1 PRLRHQGRSGTV
13 GRRAAQHVEADGA
26 GEFVVPRRQPDA
38 VAPLLAVPRAAAQG
52 ALRRVR
58 DTGVPMIP
66 EDLIEAYESADYVV
80 FAEPELVLKIGE
92 PSARLDAL
100 LETEQA
106 STAAFV
112 TTANPRSEKKSAAE
126 NAAALGVLDQLVAA
140 SGYPWRAGEGREPD
154 GSWREPSRLVM
165 GIYREN
171 AEALGRLFG
180 QNAIMFVEKGAE
192 I

>member
-1 PRLRHQGRSGTV
+1 
-13 GRRAAQHVEADGA
+13 
-26 GEFVVPRRQPDA
+26 
-38 VAPLLAVPRAAAQG
+38 
-52 ALRRVR
+52 
-58 DTGVPMIP
+58 MIP

-100 LETEQA
+100 LETEQS

-112 TTANPRSEKKSAAE
+112 TAANPRSEKKSAAQ
-126 NAAALGVLDQLVAA
+126 NAAALAVLDQVIAA
-140 SGYPWRAGEGREPD
+140 AGYPWRAGEGREPD
-154 GSWREPSRLVM
+154 GSWREPSRLVI

-180 QNAIMFVEKGAE
+180 QNAIVFVEKGAAPE
-192 I
+192 LLVLA